1 MVLTVSFLPFGSKI
15 VLKMKIERIN
25 TLYTKY
31 FALKIYYIIQTIDM
45 AFWYQCYFVSV
56 FYCR

>member
-1 MVLTVSFLPFGSKI
+1 MVLTVIFLPFGSEI

-31 FALKIYYIIQTIDM
+31 FALKNYYIIQTIDM

>member
-1 MVLTVSFLPFGSKI
+1 MVLTVIFLPFGSEI

-31 FALKIYYIIQTIDM
+31 FALKNYYIIQTIDM
-45 AFWYQCYFVSV
+45 AF
-56 FYCR
+56 

>member
-1 MVLTVSFLPFGSKI
+1 MVLTVIFLPFGSEI

-45 AFWYQCYFVSV
+45 AF
-56 FYCR
+56 